1 MIRRVLV
8 PLDGSHFA
16 EHALPFAIAIAR
28 RAGALVEL
36 LSVARPPF
44 ASSHMRGVRMYDDD
58 AIRKVAREHH
68 RYLEDC
74 IGRIRE
80 ACPTECEEI
89 VLVGSTLE
97 RLVEH
102 VAVSGVDLVIMTTH
116 GGGSPSP
123 SWLGSTTDRMV
134 RESTVP
140 VMLVRPTAATDVL
153 GTQPEIRRILFA
165 SDGSAAAGRAFVSAL
180 QLATLFGSE
189 LFLFGAVPT
198 GAQGPHAP
206 LAPRLDEEER
216 LLDAEEGTLRER
228 LEVLAGQ
235 ARERGVSA
243 SVLVTRH
250 EHAATAIPEAAA
262 SLGADLVVMA
272 THGRGGVRRL
282 LLGSVADKV
291 LRTSP
296 IPVLLSG
303 PGVV

>member
-1 MIRRVLV
+1 MINRVLV
-8 PLDGSHFA
+8 PLDGSHFS
-16 EHALPFAIAIAR
+16 EHALPFAISIAR
-28 RAGALVEL
+28 RAGAVVEL

-44 ASSHMRGVRMYDDD
+44 TSTHVRGVRIYDDD
-58 AIRKVAREHH
+58 SLRELAREHE
-68 RYLEDC
+68 RYLQDC
-74 IGRIRE
+74 GKRIRE
-80 ACPTECEEI
+80 ACPTACEEI
-89 VLVGSTLE
+89 VLVGSPVE
-97 RLVEH
+97 RLVER
-102 VAVSGVDLVIMTTH
+102 VAVSGADLVVMTTH
-116 GGGSPSP
+116 GGGSPST

-140 VMLVRPTAATDVL
+140 VMLVRPTTTDLL
-153 GTQPEIRRILFA
+153 GPQPEFHRVLFP
-165 SDGSAAAGRAFVSAL
+165 SDGSAAAGRAFAPML

-198 GAQGPHAP
+198 GVQGPPAP
-206 LAPRLDEEER
+206 LVPRRDDEER
-216 LLDAEEGTLRER
+216 LLDREEETLRER

-235 ARERGVSA
+235 ARERGLAA

-262 SLGADLVVMA
+262 SLAVDLVAMA

-296 IPVLLSG
+296 IPILLSG
-303 PGVV
+303 PNVI